1 MDNEYDPER
10 EADASSEKDGEG
22 DFDGPDFD
30 GDCVFVPIE
39 FVVVM
44 VTSFEILSVTE
55 LLIEYDSE
63 IDRSFENDGESENVT
78 D

>member
-1 MDNEYDPER
+1 
-10 EADASSEKDGEG
+10 
-22 DFDGPDFD
+22 
-30 GDCVFVPIE
+30 
-39 FVVVM
+39 M